1 MKDKKIHLNEDQI
14 LLSLIDEN
22 DLPEE
27 MRSHLENCNAC
38 QDKRESLLSEL
49 ECLGKMAGEF
59 TPEPRKR
66 PILPVRESGRKRYH
80 FPAFATGLASAVL
93 VAFLCNVV
101 LFSDSPEQMKADLSV
116 ESEVRLHL
124 MEEILEEPALSGPY
138 LDITQTAYSYFDDEF
153 LEFVVPEEEESNP
166 LQGFSFLSFKA

>member
-22 DLPEE
+22 DLPKE

-38 QDKRESLLSEL
+38 QDKRASLLSEL

-59 TPEPRKR
+59 TPEPRQR

-80 FPAFATGLASAVL
+80 FPVFATGLASAVL
-93 VAFLCNVV
+93 VVFLCSIIF
-101 LFSDSPEQMKADLSV
+101 FSGPSEQMNTDLSV
-116 ESEVRLHL
+116 KSEVRLHL

-153 LEFVVPEEEESNP
+153 LEFVIPEEEEFDSVHGINIMT
-166 LQGFSFLSFKA
+166 G